1 MHFNLKKTNEDNRMK
16 LRKQSTFE
24 RFIFPAI
31 LTVIAAFAFGCGG
44 GSLPG
49 VVNSVTAQFKHLTS
63 SAASGVHIYKP
74 GAGINAMALTGFT
87 GFAATPS
94 ALQQSF
100 QGKCTFTVNTT
111 TVPSGS
117 IMPLVL
123 DRGDDQNCNTW
134 FTNGPNASLGSLVI
148 EDGTVGTLVVIADSG
163 TAQNLICKDLASLG
177 ALTDGQLISVW
188 FRPSDNKVLLFQGT
202 TQLAPTCT
210 VPVPAGD
217 SVTRI
222 SAQFLKS

>member
-1 MHFNLKKTNEDNRMK
+1 MKLKKQ
-16 LRKQSTFE
+16 KQSTFE

-49 VVNSVTAQFKHLTS
+49 VINNVTAQFKHLTTR
-63 SAASGVHIYKP
+63 AASGSHIYKP
-74 GAGINAMALTGFT
+74 SGNLNAMALTGF
-87 GFAATPS
+87 AATQPS
-94 ALQQSF
+94 VLQQSF
-100 QGKCTFTVNTT
+100 QGKCTFTVDTT
-111 TVPSGS
+111 TIPAGA

-123 DRGDDQNCNTW
+123 DRGDDQHCNTW
-134 FTNGPNASLGSLVI
+134 FTGGPNASLGSLVI

-163 TAQNLICKDLASLG
+163 TAQNLICKDLASTG
-177 ALTDGQLISVW
+177 ALTDGQQISVW
-188 FRPSDNKVLLFQGT
+188 FRPSDNTVLLFQGT
-202 TQLAPTCT
+202 SQLSPTCT

>member
-1 MHFNLKKTNEDNRMK
+1 MK
-16 LRKQSTFE
+16 PKKQSTFE

-49 VVNSVTAQFKHLTS
+49 VINNVSAQFKHLTS
-63 SAASGVHIYKP
+63 SAASGGHIYKP
-74 GAGINAMALTGFT
+74 SGNINAMALV

-94 ALQQSF
+94 ALQQSW
-100 QGKCTFTVNTT
+100 QGKCAFTIDTK
-111 TVPSGS
+111 TVPAGS
-117 IMPLVL
+117 MIPLVL
-123 DRGDDQNCNTW
+123 DRGDDQNCNAS
-134 FTNGPNASLGSLVI
+134 FTNPQPNFGSLVI
-148 EDGTVGTLVVIADSG
+148 ENGTLGTLVVIADSS
-163 TAQNLICKDLASLG
+163 TAQNLICKDLASTDT
-177 ALTDGQLISVW
+177 LTDGQLISVW
-188 FRPSDNKVLLFQGT
+188 FRPSDNKAVLFQGA
-202 TQLAPTCT
+202 TQLSPTCT

>member
-1 MHFNLKKTNEDNRMK
+1 MNVK
-16 LRKQSTFE
+16 KQSTFK

-31 LTVIAAFAFGCGG
+31 LTVAAAFAFGCGG
-44 GSLPG
+44 GNLPG
-49 VVNSVTAQFKHLTS
+49 VVNSVTAQFKHLAS
-63 SAASGVHIYKP
+63 SARSGSHIYRP
-74 GAGINAMALTGFT
+74 SGNINAMALA

-100 QGKCTFTVNTT
+100 QGKCTFTVDTA
-111 TVPSGS
+111 TVPAGA

-134 FTNGPNASLGSLVI
+134 FTAGPATSLGSLVI
-148 EDGTVGTLVVIADSG
+148 EDGTLGTLVVIADSG
-163 TAQNLICKDLASLG
+163 TAQNLICKDLASTG
-177 ALTDGQLISVW
+177 TLTDGQLVSVW
-188 FRPSDNKVLLFQGT
+188 FRPSDNKVVLFQGA
-202 TQLAPTCT
+202 TQLSPTCT

>member
-1 MHFNLKKTNEDNRMK
+1 MK
-16 LRKQSTFE
+16 LKKQSTFE
-24 RFIFPAI
+24 RFIFPAL
-31 LTVIAAFAFGCGG
+31 LTVMAAFAFGCGG

-49 VVNSVTAQFKHLTS
+49 VINNVTVQFKHLTS
-63 SAASGVHIYKP
+63 SAAGHIYKP
-74 GAGINAMALTGFT
+74 SGNVNAMALTGFT

-100 QGKCTFTVNTT
+100 QGKCTFTVDITT
-111 TVPSGS
+111 IPAGS

-123 DRGDDQNCNTW
+123 DRGDDQHCNTW

-163 TAQNLICKDLASLG
+163 TAQDLICKDLASTA

-202 TQLAPTCT
+202 TQLSPTCT

-217 SVTRI
+217 AVSRI

>member
-1 MHFNLKKTNEDNRMK
+1 MK
-16 LRKQSTFE
+16 MKKQSTFE

-31 LTVIAAFAFGCGG
+31 MTTIAAFAFGCGG

-49 VVNSVTAQFKHLTS
+49 VINNVTAQFKHLTTR
-63 SAASGVHIYKP
+63 AASGSHIYKP
-74 GAGINAMALTGFT
+74 SGNVNAMALV

-100 QGKCTFTVNTT
+100 QGKCTFTVDTT
-111 TVPSGS
+111 TIPAGA

-123 DRGDDQNCNTW
+123 DRGDDQNCNT
-134 FTNGPNASLGSLVI
+134 FFAAGPNASLGSLVI

-163 TAQNLICKDLASLG
+163 TAQNLICKDLASTG
-177 ALTDGQLISVW
+177 PLTDGQLISVW

-202 TQLAPTCT
+202 AQLSPTCT

-217 SVTRI
+217 GVTRI